1 MGEAILPWVGIIV
14 MGLVLA
20 WIYDNGLAT
29 DDSPWIAIGTMLL
42 FGYIFTQCF

>member
-1 MGEAILPWVGIIV
+1 MGEVILSWGGIIV
-14 MGLVLA
+14 MLLVVA
-20 WIYDNGLAT
+20 WLFDNGLAT